1 MATSDF
7 GNQMLVT
14 DQYGVTFDLNKDYSK
29 AIAEA
34 KAAGQDYSALEAQ
47 RNAKINSSAY
57 GGAYKT
63 GSTSSSMGTVYNEN
77 ATVANRTS
85 NQSPII
91 VNSTIQEVADPL
103 SNTAEYLKQLYANN
117 TAAELAALKST
128 YEQNVAD
135 VEANIPKINE
145 MYQAA
150 RNETAA
156 QSEIDKR
163 NFAEYAA
170 ANALNSGTGGQAE
183 LARQVSLTGN
193 LAGISGQE
201 KNALADNELQKQQL
215 TIAYR
220 NAIDEAAA
228 SGNAALANALYN
240 EYVRQIELNTS
251 QSNLDREYATNLTY
265 AMLQAGITPDAATLQ
280 AAGINTTDANALAS
294 YYKSLIEQE
303 AAEQAAKAAKKAAV
317 GSGGGDNDDVK
328 PAFNPVTQTT
338 DGTYPYV
345 SNNNY
350 GEKYNTIWGQ
360 VRRMKDAGKSE
371 KEIIAYLERW
381 TTDELTDAGYNYIAS
396 SINLGGYRDK

>member
-7 GNQMLVT
+7 GNQILVT
-14 DQYGVTFDLNKDYSK
+14 DQYGVTYDLNKDYSK
-29 AIAEA
+29 AIAAA

-47 RNAKINSSAY
+47 RNAKMNSAAY

-63 GSTSSSMGTVYNEN
+63 GSTSSSLGAVYNDQ
-77 ATVANRTS
+77 ATIANRTS

-91 VNSTIQEVADPL
+91 VNGTIQEVADPL
-103 SNTAEYLKQLYANN
+103 SNTAEYLKQMYANN

-135 VEANIPKINE
+135 VEANVPKINE

-228 SGNAALANALYN
+228 SGNAALANALYS
-240 EYVRQIELNTS
+240 EYVRQIEANTA
-251 QSNLDREYATNLTY
+251 QSNLDREYASNMAY
-265 AMLQAGITPDAATLQ
+265 AMLQAGIVPNADTLA
-280 AAGINTTDANALAS
+280 AAGISTYDANSLAA
-294 YYKSLIEQE
+294 YYKQLAAQE
-303 AAEQAAKAAKKAAV
+303 AAAKAAKASSSS
-317 GSGGGDNDDVK
+317 SGGGGGDDEDDK
-328 PAFNPVTQTT
+328 PISNPVTNNN
-338 DGTYPYV
+338 DGTYPHV